1 MLHVGFIG
9 GGNIT
14 ETHIRA
20 AQALPDLGISA
31 VFGTNIK
38 KIAALG
44 QKYGAAAYSDFDEF
58 LAHQAMDLAIIGS
71 PSGLHA
77 MHGIAAAE
85 RGLHVLVEKPLD
97 VSTERADALIRAAD
111 GAGVKLGVI
120 FQDRLKPDVLRLRE
134 WIRLGQLGRP
144 ILVEASVKWY
154 RPAEYYRDSKWR
166 GTLALDGGGALINQ
180 GIHTVDLLLY
190 LLGNITRVQAI
201 SKTAFHDIE
210 AEDSCVATLEFANGA
225 LGVLHVTTAAYPG
238 YARRIE
244 ITGSEGTVRLEHDRI
259 TKVDLKNPVSIG
271 DQTEAADQNAS
282 ASSPVVSDV
291 RGHQRVL
298 QDFVHSIETGNAP
311 ACDGKEGRR
320 SLALV
325 EAIYRAAR
333 VGDAVACG

>member
-38 KIAALG
+38 KIAALA

-166 GTLALDGGGALINQ
+166 GTLALDGGG
-180 GIHTVDLLLY
+180 
-190 LLGNITRVQAI
+190 
-201 SKTAFHDIE
+201 
-210 AEDSCVATLEFANGA
+210 
-225 LGVLHVTTAAYPG
+225 
-238 YARRIE
+238 
-244 ITGSEGTVRLEHDRI
+244 
-259 TKVDLKNPVSIG
+259 
-271 DQTEAADQNAS
+271 
-282 ASSPVVSDV
+282 V
-291 RGHQRVL
+291 RGLSSLLILEKLMQEIQRLNGERQPPIPCKYFDMICGTSTGGLIAIMLGRLRMVCEL
-298 QDFVHSIETGNAP
+298 RFQKTECYSLSKNLSRIHKALKACFQSRQCQIRSSTCRSKPLSI
-311 ACDGKEGRR
+311 R
-320 SLALV
+320 
-325 EAIYRAAR
+325 
-333 VGDAVACG
+333 